1 MIVKRWSGF
10 YSSGR
15 YDHYL
20 RLSYVLTACF
30 VCCCA
35 LTSLPFTIPA
45 IYFAKMARRAESKRD
60 TEVMIRY
67 ERLALVLNMGGIVA
81 YVALFVAVIVVI
93 IVMEGQKIMAY
104 QPSS

>member
-1 MIVKRWSGF
+1 MQ
-10 YSSGR
+10 
-15 YDHYL
+15 
-20 RLSYVLTACF
+20 
-30 VCCCA
+30 
-35 LTSLPFTIPA
+35 
-45 IYFAKMARRAESKRD
+45 ARRAESKRD

>member
-45 IYFAKMARRAESKRD
+45 IYFAKMVSGERYVVLFLFLFFYFTAWRD
-60 TEVMIRY
+60 DGIRTKT
-67 ERLALVLNMGGIVA
+67 LWFNN
-81 YVALFVAVIVVI
+81 I
-93 IVMEGQKIMAY
+93 IVNKKVIK
-104 QPSS
+104 PSSPSPA